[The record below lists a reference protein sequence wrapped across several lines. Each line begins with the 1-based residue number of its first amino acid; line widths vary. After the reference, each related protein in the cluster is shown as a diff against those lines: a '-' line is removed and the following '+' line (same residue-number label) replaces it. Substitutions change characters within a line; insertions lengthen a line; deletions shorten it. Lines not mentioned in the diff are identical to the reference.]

1 MRIGKTKKYF
11 EIYTMCQTDRKY
23 VEKAGMSF
31 RLKTILS
38 KYLIKNEKILY
49 PRGFGGESLV

>member
-11 EIYTMCQTDRKY
+11 EIYTMGPTDRKY

-31 RLKTILS
+31 RIKTILS
-38 KYLIKNEKILY
+38 KMFNQK
-49 PRGFGGESLV
+49 